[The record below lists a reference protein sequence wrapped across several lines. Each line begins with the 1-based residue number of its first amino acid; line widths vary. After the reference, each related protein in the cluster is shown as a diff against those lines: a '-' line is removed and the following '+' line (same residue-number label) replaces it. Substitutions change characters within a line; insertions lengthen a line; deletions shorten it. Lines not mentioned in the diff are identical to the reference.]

1 MSRMRVSLT
10 QGLRRAV
17 QLRAD
22 GLGMVSGENRFTWHQ
37 ILSRVEKLAGLLRG
51 LGLQPGGRVALLAMN
66 SHASYEIYFAT
77 IWAGGIVMPLNHRL
91 SAAEMAAQ
99 LADAEPGILL
109 LDTDFL
115 AHLPA
120 LRAVPSLGHVILIG
134 DRKAPAGVLHYEAA
148 LAAAT
153 PAPDAGCGGDDGAC
167 LFYTGGT
174 TGTPKGVLLSHGN
187 IMANTINFISHIG
200 LDEGTVHLHCGP
212 FFHVAAGVRLFSVTQ
227 AAGTHVILPRF
238 AAAEVLE
245 AIEREKVTLATFVPT
260 MVRTLLD
267 QPDLAGYDLS
277 SLQYITYGA
286 APMAEAML
294 REAMQALPQ
303 VRFVQS
309 YGMTETSPIATLLG
323 WRDHNVSA
331 GANPRLRS
339 AGKAA
344 LLADIRIVDPQT
356 AMPVALGEPGEVTV
370 RGPMVMRGY
379 WRQPEATA
387 KAIRDG
393 WMHTGDIGYLDADG
407 YLYVVDRLKDVIIS
421 GGENIYSQEVEN
433 AIHLHQAVQDCAV
446 FGRPDPKWGETVHA
460 VVVPKPGCLV
470 SAEEIIAHCRCLIA
484 SYKCPKTVQ
493 VRHTPLPLTG
503 ANKVLK
509 VQLRNELLAGLAD
522 SMP

>member
-1 MSRMRVSLT
+1 MRVSLT

-17 QLRAD
+17 QLRGD
-22 GLGMVSGENRFTWHQ
+22 GIGLVSGERRFTWKQ
-37 ILSRVEKLAGLLRG
+37 ILARVEKLAGLLRS
-51 LGLQPGGRVALLAMN
+51 LGLEPGGRVAQLAMN
-66 SHASYEIYFAT
+66 SHASFEIYFAT
-77 IWAGGIVMPLNHRL
+77 IWAGGIVMLLNHRL

-99 LADAEPGILL
+99 LADAEPSLL
-109 LDTDFL
+109 IVDADFL
-115 AHLPA
+115 AHLAA
-120 LRAVPSLGHVILIG
+120 LREVSSVRHVILVG
-134 DRKAPAGVLHYEAA
+134 DSQAPDGLLRYEDA

-153 PAPDAGCGGDDGAC
+153 PMPDAGCGDDDGAC

-227 AAGTHVILPRF
+227 AAGTHVVLPRF
-238 AAAEVLE
+238 TAAEVLD
-245 AIEREKVTLATFVPT
+245 AIERDKVTLATFVPT

-267 QPDLAGYDLS
+267 QPNLAEYDLS

-323 WRDHNVSA
+323 WRDHDISV

-356 AMPVALGEPGEVTV
+356 ALPVPSGAPGEVTV

-387 KAIRDG
+387 NAVRDG

-433 AIHLHQAVQDCAV
+433 AIYLHPAVKDCAV

-460 VVVPKPGCLV
+460 VVVPKPGCPV
-470 SAEEIIAHCRCLIA
+470 TPQEIIAHCRALIA

-493 VRHTPLPLTG
+493 VRLTALPLTG

-509 VQLRNELLAGLAD
+509 VQLRNELLAECAETT
-522 SMP
+522 P